1 MNIQIP
7 YFPCAMATLNL
18 IEAVE
23 KLILTW
29 SHGYVCHSFAV
40 VLCGWML
47 QSWPSAQLVM
57 QHWMIL
63 IEKQF

>member
-1 MNIQIP
+1 MVLGLLSGFFPSRKMNIQIP

-40 VLCGWML
+40 VLCG
-47 QSWPSAQLVM
+47 
-57 QHWMIL
+57 
-63 IEKQF
+63 